1 MSETADTQK
10 QTQAD
15 EQEQP
20 ERDEFGNV
28 RDMSAH
34 IPEGTEAVAA
44 KDIDPDDRDM
54 SAKTNDLGEGLH
66 TTSPTFGHVVSDHAT
81 DAAGLTP
88 QALAERLEGSS
99 TDESSSD
106 TSRTAK
112 QDDDDK
118 KQRSGESEKRYSKS
132 SSK

>member
-1 MSETADTQK
+1 MAE
-10 QTQAD
+10 
-15 EQEQP
+15 E
-20 ERDEFGNV
+20 

-34 IPEGTEAVAA
+34 VPEGTEEAAA

-54 SAKTNDLGEGLH
+54 QPKTNELGEGLH
-66 TTSPTFGHVVSDHAT
+66 PTSVTFGMVVSDNAT

-88 QALAERLEGSS
+88 QALAERLEGRS
-99 TDESSSD
+99 DEPSSD
-106 TSRTAK
+106 TRATGK

>member
-1 MSETADTQK
+1 MAE
-10 QTQAD
+10 
-15 EQEQP
+15 E
-20 ERDEFGNV
+20 

-34 IPEGTEAVAA
+34 VPEGTEEAAA

-54 SAKTNDLGEGLH
+54 QPKTNELGEGLH
-66 TTSPTFGHVVSDHAT
+66 PTSVTFGMVVSDNAT

-88 QALAERLEGSS
+88 QALAERVGGGS
-99 TDESSSD
+99 DEPSSD
-106 TSRTAK
+106 TSATGK